1 MPTDGGEGILGFQFS
16 EVSKIKM
23 RESHIGKKL
32 SEEQKRKIRES
43 NKGKK
48 SI

>member
-32 SEEQKRKIRES
+32 SEDRRE
-43 NKGKK
+43 K
-48 SI
+48 